1 MKKTITTVITGLV
14 LTLGLTFTSCKKAEK
29 GDTGPAG
36 TNGTNGNANVIGTN
50 VVTVSTWAASGSVWE
65 STITFSGITSN
76 VVDKGIVSV
85 FVLYGT
91 SWWALPDLNGKN
103 STQYGFGIGFVKL
116 LNSNS
121 DGTTPANPG
130 TQTFRIVVVSPSN
143 RIANPNVNWNN
154 YAEVKKVLNL
164 KD

>member
-1 MKKTITTVITGLV
+1 MKKSFRKSATVIAGLV
-14 LTLGLTFTSCKKAEK
+14 IAIGLTFTSCKKAEK

-36 TNGTNGNANVIGTN
+36 ANGNANVVGSNII
-50 VVTVSTWAASGSVWE
+50 TVSSWAAFSNVWE
-65 STITFSGITSN
+65 ANISLSGITAN

-85 FVLYGT
+85 FIQYGPD
-91 SWWALPDLNGKN
+91 WWALPDLNGKN
-103 STQYGFGIGFVKL
+103 STQYGFGVGFVKL

-121 DGTTPANPG
+121 DGSTPGNPG
-130 TQTFRIVVVSPSN
+130 TQTFRVVIVSPSN
-143 RIANPNVNWNN
+143 RLANPNVNWKN